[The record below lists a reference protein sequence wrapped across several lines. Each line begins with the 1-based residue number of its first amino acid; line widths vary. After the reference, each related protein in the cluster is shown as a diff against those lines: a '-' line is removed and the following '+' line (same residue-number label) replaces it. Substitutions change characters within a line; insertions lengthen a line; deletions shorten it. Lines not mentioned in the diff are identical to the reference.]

1 MSRREPAPEIEGES
15 LPGRGSST
23 GPEGGV
29 RELVHCRY
37 HTWWLL
43 RVGEEPRDGAGW

>member
-15 LPGRGSST
+15 LPGSGNST

-29 RELVHCRY
+29 RGLVHCRY
-37 HTWWLL
+37 HTW
-43 RVGEEPRDGAGW
+43 VAPGDGGGAS